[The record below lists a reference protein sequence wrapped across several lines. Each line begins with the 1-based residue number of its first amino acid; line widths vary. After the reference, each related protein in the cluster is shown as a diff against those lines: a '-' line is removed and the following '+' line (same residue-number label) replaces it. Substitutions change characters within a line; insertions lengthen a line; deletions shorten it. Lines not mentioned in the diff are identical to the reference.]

1 MNKLYWMDKEIC
13 NLDIIDLEA
22 LKILL
27 PYWGISL
34 QDNRLT
40 GSLNMKKVYLDIES
54 KARESFFFD
63 LLTHTGIELT
73 NHATDADLTIK
84 VNISDKY
91 DYPLSLITDKKTYH
105 LKGKNSKS
113 LDLQKRIHKNIWL
126 PKAFSSLMC
135 SIHHEYTET
144 SMEWLAY
151 LTIQYYMK
159 PFFKPIDH
167 LSIAQYEFLITSVLE
182 KINPLFSSYQ
192 ISAASFSEWPSLPDE
207 YSSIKQT
214 KRSPKE
220 SIKERKT
227 ISPFQS
233 QQSLFTPEPFNPF
246 KFNRETAKKSVIN
259 PFYRKP

>member
-1 MNKLYWMDKEIC
+1 MDKEIC
-13 NLDIIDLEA
+13 NLNVIDIEA

-27 PYWGISL
+27 PYWGISF
-34 QDNRLT
+34 QNNRLT
-40 GSLNMKKVYLDIES
+40 GSLSTKKVYLDVES
-54 KARESFFFD
+54 SDSASFFFS
-63 LLTHTGIELT
+63 LLTHTGIELSD
-73 NHATDADLTIK
+73 HANTADLNIT
-84 VNISDKY
+84 VNVSDKH
-91 DYPLSLITDKKTYH
+91 DYPLSLITEEKTYH
-105 LKGKNSKS
+105 LKGMKSKS

-126 PKAFSSLMC
+126 PDAFSSLMC
-135 SIHHEYTET
+135 SIHPEYTET

-192 ISAASFSEWPSLPDE
+192 ISAASFSEWPSLPDK
-207 YSSIKQT
+207 YSSIQQT
-214 KRSPKE
+214 INSQNQLRN
-220 SIKERKT
+220 ERKT
-227 ISPFQS
+227 ISPFQT

-246 KFNRETAKKSVIN
+246 KFNREAAKKSVIN